1 MDNVKIAEELV
12 KIAKELTADNF
23 HTKDD
28 ILRGITFEDLIIA
41 VQSNEKI
48 IDEDIVWKVYKAILR
63 DNEEDARSEIE
74 DNMERILKECKI

>member
-63 DNEEDARSEIE
+63 DNEEDARSELE